1 MVPTILVLDRNSTV
15 QRVLKLSLKEESVRV
30 NTIQQHSGDVFA
42 SIDAHPPA
50 IIFTDDARKVV
61 EYLKSRPKLARI
73 PVVLLKGAF
82 ASSAAARDE
91 ECADEVLTKPLQPDA
106 VIDCVKRLLRTPTPD
121 APNAEVLPPIRGR
134 MSVAQAA
141 APAHADLDLDLEQ
154 YFDQLD
160 AAFNEA
166 DGTSSTLEGESWD
179 GGSSS
184 VVAAGQKRAGIA
196 RTALDRPSLTTETM
210 TTELVDHIT
219 QRVLDRLGDRIVR
232 STATEVVSRLS
243 KWLLVNEV
251 ERSRN
256 TQ

>member
-1 MVPTILVLDRNSTV
+1 MVPTILVLDPNSTV
-15 QRVLKLSLKEESVRV
+15 QRVMKLALKEESVRV
-30 NTIQQHSGDVFA
+30 NTIQQGDDVFA
-42 SIDAHPPA
+42 SIDAHPPS

-61 EYLKSRPKLARI
+61 EHLKSRPKLPHI

-82 ASSAAARDE
+82 ASSAAASDE
-91 ECADEVLTKPLQPDA
+91 ELADEVLTKPLQPDA
-106 VIDCVKRLLRTPTPD
+106 VIDCVKRLLRRPKPG
-121 APNAEVLPPIRGR
+121 ASHVEVLPPSPGPV
-134 MSVAQAA
+134 SVAHGV
-141 APAHADLDLDLEQ
+141 APAEADLDLDLEQ

-166 DGTSSTLEGESWD
+166 DGTSSTLESEPWD
-179 GGSSS
+179 GSSSS
-184 VVAAGQKRAGIA
+184 VVSAGQKRAAIA
-196 RTALDRPSLTTETM
+196 RTALDRPSLTTETI

>member
-1 MVPTILVLDRNSTV
+1 V
-15 QRVLKLSLKEESVRV
+15 
-30 NTIQQHSGDVFA
+30 
-42 SIDAHPPA
+42 
-50 IIFTDDARKVV
+50 
-61 EYLKSRPKLARI
+61 
-73 PVVLLKGAF
+73 
-82 ASSAAARDE
+82 
-91 ECADEVLTKPLQPDA
+91 
-106 VIDCVKRLLRTPTPD
+106 
-121 APNAEVLPPIRGR
+121 
-134 MSVAQAA
+134 SVAHGV
-141 APAHADLDLDLEQ
+141 APAEAHLDLDLEQ

-166 DGTSSTLEGESWD
+166 DGTSSTLESEPWD
-179 GGSSS
+179 GSSSS
-184 VVAAGQKRAGIA
+184 VVSAGQKRAAIA
-196 RTALDRPSLTTETM
+196 HTAALDRPSLTTETI